1 MLDSRLD
8 REAAIDYLKITKILY
23 MTATNCI
30 PSLSL
35 AKPNRKR
42 EKESMPFVG
51 SYLKLS
57 TYALIV

>member
-35 AKPNRKR
+35 AKPNRK
-42 EKESMPFVG
+42 EKKKACPLWA
-51 SYLKLS
+51 SYPNTCMYS
-57 TYALIV
+57 HV